1 METTPC
7 YLAIDV
13 GTGSVRAALVDTHGA
28 IRRLAARE
36 HEQIVPRYGWSEQ
49 RPLDWWAGAVA
60 AIREVLHAEPG
71 SAARIAA
78 ICACGQMHGTVLID
92 ADGALTRDA
101 APLWNDKRA
110 APQVE
115 AFRARYRDAPGGDA
129 HAYLP
134 RTANPPTAAW
144 PAFKLQWIRDH
155 EPDAYART
163 ATVFM
168 PKDYVNFRLTGERA
182 CDWSDA
188 SMAFAMDPATRRW
201 SPAMLDELGLDAA
214 KLPPIR
220 APQEILGAV
229 TRAAAEATG
238 LREGTPV
245 LVGAADYPASVL
257 GSGVVETGLASDI
270 TGTSSIITVI
280 ADTPML
286 HPEVS
291 NVATCE
297 GLWGRFTLLDSGGD
311 AMRWAR
317 RAFHENALSYDAVA
331 RKAAEAPVGAEGLF
345 FLPYL
350 SGERFGKHPNS
361 RAQFFGIAAR
371 HGLAHLH
378 RAVLEGVAFG
388 VRRHM
393 AMIQPEGVP
402 IERLVAASGG
412 AKAAL
417 WLEIKASMYRT
428 PILVPAEVE
437 CGVMGCALL
446 AATATGRF
454 ATLAEAARRFVRFER
469 EVLPD
474 PRASDTYDRMMP
486 IFERLYLSAQQ
497 FYDDLDALQGAA
509 SDENATAVSTG
520 ERAA

>member
-1 METTPC
+1 MMQTTT

-13 GTGSVRAALVDTHGA
+13 GTGSVRAALVDANGA
-28 IRRLAARE
+28 IVRLAARE
-36 HEQIVPRYGWSEQ
+36 HEQIVPRYGWAEQ
-49 RPLDWWAGAVA
+49 RPLDWWNGAVQ
-60 AIREVLHAEPG
+60 AIREVLAAEPG
-71 SAARIAA
+71 AARHIAA

-92 ADGALTRDA
+92 ADGELTRNA

-110 APQVE
+110 TAQVE
-115 AFRARYRDAPGGDA
+115 TFRARYRATGDP

-134 RTANPPTAAW
+134 RTANPPTPAW
-144 PAFKLQWIRDH
+144 PAFKLQWLRDH
-155 EPDAYART
+155 EPAAYERA

-188 SMAFAMDPATRRW
+188 SMTFLMDPKTRGW
-201 SPAMLDELGLDAA
+201 SAAMLDELGLDGR

-220 APQEILGAV
+220 APHELLGHV
-229 TRAAAEATG
+229 TRAAAAATG

-257 GSGVVETGLASDI
+257 GSGVCEPGLASDI

-280 ADTPML
+280 ADAPML

-317 RAFHENALSYDAVA
+317 RAFHENTLSYDAVA

-350 SGERFGKHPNS
+350 SGERFGPHPNS

-371 HGLAHLH
+371 HGLGHLH

-393 AMIQPEGVP
+393 AMIQPAGVA

-417 WLEIKASMYRT
+417 WLDIKASMYRT

-437 CGVMGCALL
+437 CGVIGCALL
-446 AATATGRF
+446 AATAHGQF
-454 ATLAEAARRFVRFER
+454 ASLGDAVRRFVRFER
-469 EVLPD
+469 EVQPD
-474 PRASDTYDRMMP
+474 PRAADVYDRMMP
-486 IFERLYLSAQQ
+486 IFERLYVQSQSL
-497 FYDDLDALQGAA
+497 YDELDALAA
-509 SDENATAVSTG
+509 AGDHA
-520 ERAA
+520 

>member
-1 METTPC
+1 MMETTP

-13 GTGSVRAALVDTHGA
+13 GTGSVRAALVDASGK

-49 RPLDWWAGAVA
+49 RPLDWWAGAVE
-60 AIREVLHAEPG
+60 AIREVLAAEPD
-71 SAARIAA
+71 AAQQIAA

-92 ADGALTRDA
+92 ADGELTRDA
-101 APLWNDKRA
+101 APLWNDKRSA
-110 APQVE
+110 AQVDT
-115 AFRARYRDAPGGDA
+115 FRARYRSADRLHERHD
-129 HAYLP
+129 YLA

-155 EPDAYART
+155 EPDAYAR
-163 ATVFM
+163 ASTVFM

-188 SMAFAMDPATRRW
+188 SMMFLMDPQTRAW
-201 SPAMLDELGLDAA
+201 SPAMFDELGLDIR
-214 KLPPIR
+214 KMPPIR
-220 APQEILGAV
+220 APQALLGHV
-229 TRAAAEATG
+229 TRAAAAATG

-257 GSGVVETGLASDI
+257 GSGVYEPGLASDI

-317 RAFHENALSYDAVA
+317 RAFHENTLSYEAVA

-350 SGERFGKHPNS
+350 TGERFGDHPNS

-393 AMIQPEGVP
+393 QMIQPEGVP

-417 WLEIKASMYRT
+417 WLDIKASMYRT

-437 CGVMGCALL
+437 CGVIGCALL
-446 AATATGRF
+446 AATASGQF
-454 ATLAEAARRFVRFER
+454 GTLGDAVRKFVRFER
-469 EVLPD
+469 EVQPD
-474 PRASDTYDRMMP
+474 PRASDLYDRMMP
-486 IFERLYLSAQQ
+486 LFERLYVNAQQ
-497 FYDDLDALQGAA
+497 FYDELDALQG
-509 SDENATAVSTG
+509 
-520 ERAA
+520 ERA

>member
-1 METTPC
+1 METSP

-13 GTGSVRAALVDTHGA
+13 GTGSVRAALVDADGR

-36 HEQIVPRYGWSEQ
+36 HEQHVPRYGWAEQ
-49 RPLDWWAGAVA
+49 RPLDWWAGAVE
-60 AIREVLHAEPG
+60 AIREVLAAEPD
-71 SAARIAA
+71 AARNLAA

-92 ADGALTRDA
+92 ADGQLTRDT

-115 AFRARYRDAPGGDA
+115 AFRARYRGLGDA

-155 EPDAYART
+155 EPDAYARA

-188 SMAFAMDPATRRW
+188 SMMFLMDPQTRTW
-201 SPAMLDELGLDAA
+201 SASMFDELGLDPR
-214 KLPPIR
+214 KMPPVR
-220 APQEILGAV
+220 APHELLGQV
-229 TRAAAEATG
+229 TQAAAAATG

-257 GSGVVETGLASDI
+257 GSGVFEPGLASDI

-280 ADTPML
+280 ADAPML

-291 NVATCE
+291 NVAICE
-297 GLWGRFTLLDSGGD
+297 GHWGRFTLLDSGGD

-317 RAFHENALSYDAVA
+317 RAFHENTLSYEAVA

-350 SGERFGKHPNS
+350 SGERFGEHPNS

-371 HGLAHLH
+371 HGLSHLH

-393 AMIQPEGVP
+393 AMIQPEGVR

-417 WLEIKASMYRT
+417 WLDIKASMYRT

-437 CGVMGCALL
+437 CGVIGCALL
-446 AATATGRF
+446 AATASGQF
-454 ATLAEAARRFVRFER
+454 ATLGDAVRRFVRFER

-486 IFERLYLSAQQ
+486 IFERLYASAQQ
-497 FYDDLDALQGAA
+497 FYDDLDGLQAA
-509 SDENATAVSTG
+509 APEG
-520 ERAA
+520 RA

>member
-1 METTPC
+1 MTETIT

-13 GTGSVRAALVDTHGA
+13 GTGSVRAALVNADGS
-28 IRRLAARE
+28 IRRIVARE

-49 RPLDWWAGAVA
+49 RPLDWWAGAVH
-60 AIREVLHAEPG
+60 AIREVLAAEPG
-71 SAARIAA
+71 IARSIAA

-92 ADGALTRDA
+92 ADGELTRDT
-101 APLWNDKRA
+101 APLWNDKRS

-115 AFRARYRDAPGGDA
+115 AFRARYRERGDGELHA
-129 HAYLP
+129 GHAYLP

-144 PAFKLQWIRDH
+144 PAFKLQWIRDN
-155 EPDAYART
+155 EPTAWERA

-168 PKDYVNFRLTGERA
+168 PKDYINFRLTGERA

-188 SMAFAMDPATRRW
+188 SMTFLMDPLTRTW
-201 SPAMLDELGLDAA
+201 SASMLDELALDAR

-220 APQEILGAV
+220 APQEQLGSV
-229 TRAAAEATG
+229 TKAAAAETG

-257 GSGVVETGLASDI
+257 GSGVYQPGLASDI

-297 GLWGRFTLLDSGGD
+297 GMWGRFTLLDSGGD

-317 RAFHENALSYDAVA
+317 RAFHENTLSYEAIA
-331 RKAAEAPVGAEGLF
+331 HKAAEAPVGSEGLF

-350 SGERFGKHPNS
+350 SGERFGEHPNS

-393 AMIQPEGVP
+393 AMIQPAGVA

-446 AATATGRF
+446 AATAHGQF
-454 ATLAEAARRFVRFER
+454 ATLGDAVRRFVRFER
-469 EVLPD
+469 EVQPD
-474 PRASDTYDRMMP
+474 PRASDVYDRMMP
-486 IFERLYLSAQQ
+486 LFERLYVSSQQ
-497 FYDDLDALQGAA
+497 FYDELDALDTARRDGNVAKGAHA
-509 SDENATAVSTG
+509 
-520 ERAA
+520 